1 MNEFNKFFPPI
12 FSTFDI
18 ESLQRIFHVLPYVK
32 RIKIAKKIYSVFG
45 IDIFIA
51 FRGKNISFSAVNGNW
66 ISAINYG
73 IVFSDSRMNVPFYL
87 LTLETIL
94 PEMIFMT

>member
-12 FSTFDI
+12 FLTFDI

-32 RIKIAKKIYSVFG
+32 RIKIAKK
-45 IDIFIA
+45 FIA
-51 FRGKNISFSAVNGNW
+51 FLESIFLSLFRGKNISFSTVNGNW

-73 IVFSDSRMNVPFYL
+73 IVFSDSRMNVRSLSTF
-87 LTLETIL
+87 
-94 PEMIFMT
+94 